1 MCQYN
6 NIFIESEV
14 SKRVLKSIL
23 ENIPI
28 DYKKLKIYNYKKQI
42 LELKKNYE
50 DKKKSRIKKLDY
62 KYQIFWNIVEEKYNK
77 KIDIVKR
84 QQNKKNKNFNIIY
97 SDFANTLGFLPSLL
111 TLLIFDDEIKNLIKY
126 ENFFKDLQKSGDF
139 DQISFMQKISF
150 IKKIQENKVSIITPL
165 CPDYEHVHIG
175 LGLYKYTFNSLNGG
189 LGLIGKR
196 LVKIIKE
203 IHKVLNKYKISFVHH
218 AYYGDFE
225 AYSKE
230 ICKRVKS
237 NEKEFIEKLIMSKK
251 KLKKTIKEIN
261 EVDLLVK
268 SLSSKKDWKEKCKKN
283 EKYISNLINTKIAFK
298 KTINE
303 ILSSRMDLYKSWY
316 PELKESEY
324 LNLVIRQGAEYA
336 SMAEIF
342 QKKIDNPVI
351 FGLDHPKMGI
361 FYNLS
366 SNLNLPVLYGKPKY
380 V

>member
-1 MCQYN
+1 MYQFN

-50 DKKKSRIKKLDY
+50 NKKKNRVKKVDY
-62 KYQIFWNIVEEKYNK
+62 KYQIFWNIVEERYNK

-251 KLKKTIKEIN
+251 NLKKTIKEIN

-268 SLSSKKDWKEKCKKN
+268 SLSSKKDWKKKCKKN
-283 EKYISNLINTKIAFK
+283 EKYI
-298 KTINE
+298 
-303 ILSSRMDLYKSWY
+303 
-316 PELKESEY
+316 
-324 LNLVIRQGAEYA
+324 
-336 SMAEIF
+336 
-342 QKKIDNPVI
+342 
-351 FGLDHPKMGI
+351 
-361 FYNLS
+361 
-366 SNLNLPVLYGKPKY
+366 
-380 V
+380 

>member
-251 KLKKTIKEIN
+251 K
-261 EVDLLVK
+261 
-268 SLSSKKDWKEKCKKN
+268 
-283 EKYISNLINTKIAFK
+283 
-298 KTINE
+298 
-303 ILSSRMDLYKSWY
+303 
-316 PELKESEY
+316 
-324 LNLVIRQGAEYA
+324 
-336 SMAEIF
+336 
-342 QKKIDNPVI
+342 
-351 FGLDHPKMGI
+351 
-361 FYNLS
+361 
-366 SNLNLPVLYGKPKY
+366 
-380 V
+380 